1 MFPGVLFSQSHSID
15 TMNLEMVGTTLYEN
29 VSSNTY
35 YNTTDSCFVSWSV
48 IEVSIP
54 NGWEYSFC
62 FPDCYPIGQSSGQD
76 NFMPNEQIYLGCHFY
91 PNQIAGLG
99 TIKLEIITNGI
110 YIDTVSWIGIINP
123 LTSINEN
130 TLFKNI
136 KIKKIYDLYGKPY
149 NTSTTNQLFLYLRDD
164 GRVEKR
170 IVIE

>member
-1 MFPGVLFSQSHSID
+1 MFQLFCLVSHILLILY
-15 TMNLEMVGTTLYEN
+15 LEMVGTTLYEN

-48 IEVSIP
+48 IEVSILMAG
-54 NGWEYSFC
+54 NIHFVFLTVTLLVNQAVRIILC
-62 FPDCYPIGQSSGQD
+62 LTK
-76 NFMPNEQIYLGCHFY
+76 IYLGCHFY

-136 KIKKIYDLYGKPY
+136 KIKKIYDLYGKSY
-149 NTSTTNQLFLYLRDD
+149 NSSSTNQLFLYLRDD
-164 GRVEKR
+164 GKVEKR